1 MIDCGELRLTTSH
14 ETLPLI
20 EETEFL
26 PNPFFGTHAQ
36 QKQTL
41 SRSDPPSCLI
51 RLHLACFEPRHS
63 SVHPPISRT
72 DMSERDGCG
81 DGLSSDGA
89 PDCIPPRAPRGRR
102 SGVILPGQETDSI
115 LLENVKAA
123 PRRSSIIKDPSAQK
137 VGGGRKKTVSFSSM
151 PSEKK
156 VSSAADCLA
165 FMQGGCELK
174 KIRPNSRVYCRFY
187 TLDTDLSCLHWE
199 PSKKDADR
207 ARLDVFSIREVR
219 TGKSTETFL
228 HNGPLSDHLAEEAAF
243 SIIHG
248 DDYQSLD
255 LVALSADV
263 ANIWVTGL
271 RYLLAHPSI
280 IGGAGG
286 GVGGVGG
293 GPGDGGGVTVEGSL
307 GNKMRMEWL
316 AAEFSQVDEDG
327 YGIVSEDVA
336 VTTVCK
342 LCPGIKEAKVRLR
355 FKEIQ
360 SCKEKLTS
368 HVTREEFQEA
378 FCELCTRPDVYF
390 LLVQLS
396 QDRECLDPQDLR
408 LFLET
413 EQGLSLATTEG
424 CWELL
429 KRYEPSAQGRE
440 RGLMGLDGFARYLQS
455 SECQLLDPEH
465 LGVCQDMNLPL
476 SHYYISTSYRSYL
489 LDDQVHGKADLGGL
503 IRALQ
508 TGCRC
513 LELGVTDG
521 PEGEP
526 LLGVDCGS
534 EISHHHHHHHHAPVT
549 IRSALEV
556 VNKYAFLTSQY
567 PLLLYLCQRCSPAQQ
582 RSMAHHLKKVFG
594 SRLYTPDALPV
605 SLGGRATTLPSP
617 EQLKGRVLIVG
628 KKLPPEQEGSD
639 GEVSEEDEEIGGGG
653 PLAGRRMT
661 IPGEEEL
668 GMVLVVPPP
677 SQPRKLQLHK
687 ELSDVVAIARTGSR
701 SFYVQ
706 RGNCKQHQSPPS
718 SPSSPS
724 SPNPPEL
731 PYWTMCSL
739 GEGEAGRLTSESP
752 EDLVMFTKRTL
763 TRVRPSSVRLDSSN
777 PNPQGYW
784 KGGVQLVALNQQTP
798 GAMLDLHR
806 GRFSQ
811 NGGCGY
817 VLRPAVMR
825 NEVSYF
831 SAHTHGCVPGVPP
844 QTLRIK
850 VISAH
855 NLPKPQGSGAKGE
868 VIDPYVVLEL
878 HGVPADCAEQRTR
891 TAAQN
896 QDDPLFDETFEFQ
909 VNMPELALLRFVVL
923 DDDYIGDDF
932 IGQYSVAFECL
943 QPGYRN
949 VPLLGMAGDP
959 LPHTSLFVHV
969 AITNRRGGG
978 KAQRRGLSVR
988 RVGRRGREYVT
999 LRHTGI
1005 KVLDEAF
1012 KQASG
1017 PLKEATDLR
1026 EDAQSST
1033 ASFKD
1038 QCGLPSVAKLKQCIQ
1053 SLATRLQSSDGA
1065 MGATMVLREGYPS
1078 LEPLVS
1084 LSEMTRKLLAAYDSM
1099 IASQKHLIEN
1109 ADGVQERID
1118 QVHREGMDFH
1128 EDLSRLGEKEGLKG
1142 RKLNKAVES
1151 FTWNITV
1158 LKGQSDLLRGA
1169 KMDSLD
1175 ALRQLALACEA
1186 CGLTSSCNSSS
1197 SFSNAEL
1204 HFSTSGRRSS
1214 THNNNGRI

>member
-1 MIDCGELRLTTSH
+1 
-14 ETLPLI
+14 
-20 EETEFL
+20 
-26 PNPFFGTHAQ
+26 
-36 QKQTL
+36 
-41 SRSDPPSCLI
+41 
-51 RLHLACFEPRHS
+51 
-63 SVHPPISRT
+63 
-72 DMSERDGCG
+72 MSERDEFG

-89 PDCIPPRAPRGRR
+89 PDFVAPRAPRGRR
-102 SGVILPGQETDSI
+102 SGVTPPGGGQDADSI
-115 LLENVKAA
+115 LLDSVKAA
-123 PRRSSIIKDPSAQK
+123 PRRSSIIKDPSIQK

-174 KIRPNSRVYCRFY
+174 KVRPNSRVYCRFY
-187 TLDTDLSCLHWE
+187 TLDSDLSCLRWE
-199 PSKKDADR
+199 PSKKEVDR
-207 ARLDVFSIREVR
+207 AKLEVSSIREVR

-228 HNGPLSDHLAEEAAF
+228 HSGPLSEHLAEEAAF
-243 SIIHG
+243 SVIHG
-248 DDYQSLD
+248 DEYQSLD

-280 IGGAGG
+280 IGAAGG
-286 GVGGVGG
+286 GSEGGTLVEGG
-293 GPGDGGGVTVEGSL
+293 LAVEGSL
-307 GNKMRMEWL
+307 GGKMRSEWL
-316 AAEFSQVDEDG
+316 TAEFSQVDEDG

-336 VTTVCK
+336 VATICR
-342 LCPGIKEAKVRLR
+342 LYPGIKEAKVRLR

-360 SCKEKLTS
+360 HSKEKLTS

-378 FCELCTRPDVYF
+378 YCELCTRPDVYF

-396 QDRECLDPQDLR
+396 KDRECLDPQDLR

-413 EQGLSLATTEG
+413 EQGLSLVTTEG
-424 CWELL
+424 CCELL
-429 KRYEPSAQGRE
+429 KRYEPSLQGRE
-440 RGLMGLDGFARYLQS
+440 RGLLGLDGFSRYLQS
-455 SECQLLDPEH
+455 PECQLLDPEH
-465 LGVCQDMNLPL
+465 LGVCQDMNMPL
-476 SHYYISTSYRSYL
+476 CHYYISTSYRSYL
-489 LDDQVHGKADLGGL
+489 QDDQVHGRADLGGL
-503 IRALQ
+503 IKALQ
-508 TGCRC
+508 SGCRC
-513 LELGVTDG
+513 VELGVTDG

-526 LLGVDCGS
+526 LLGVGYEPD
-534 EISHHHHHHHHAPVT
+534 ISRHHHQHHHHHRAPVT

-556 VNKYAFLTSQY
+556 VIKYAFLTSQY
-567 PLLLYLCQRCSPAQQ
+567 PLLVYLCHRCSPVQQ
-582 RSMAHHLKKVFG
+582 RTMAHHLNKVFG
-594 SRLYTPDALPV
+594 PRLYTPDSLLV

-617 EQLKGRVLIVG
+617 EQLRGRILVVG
-628 KKLPPEQEGSD
+628 KKLLPGQEESD
-639 GEVSEEDEEIGGGG
+639 AEVSEEEEEIGGGG

-668 GMVLVVPPP
+668 GVVLVVPPP
-677 SQPRKLQLHK
+677 SQPRKLRLHK
-687 ELSDVVAIARTGSR
+687 ELSDLIAIARTGSR
-701 SFYVQ
+701 CFYAQ
-706 RGNCKQHQSPPS
+706 RTSQKQAQKQSPPS
-718 SPSSPS
+718 SPSCPDTPVPS
-724 SPNPPEL
+724 EL
-731 PYWTMCSL
+731 PYWTLCSL
-739 GEGEAGRLTSESP
+739 GEGEAGRLTTESP
-752 EDLVMFTKRTL
+752 QDLVMFTKRTL
-763 TRVRPSSVRLDSSN
+763 SRVRPSSVRLDSSN

-784 KGGVQLVALNQQTP
+784 KGGLQLVALNQQTP

-817 VLRPAVMR
+817 VLRPTVMR
-825 NEVSYF
+825 DEVSYF
-831 SAHTHGCVPGVPP
+831 SAHTQGCVPGVPP

-855 NLPKPQGSGAKGE
+855 NLPKPLGSGAKGE

-896 QDDPLFDETFEFQ
+896 QDHPLFDETFEFQ

-932 IGQYSVAFECL
+932 IGQYSLAFECL

-949 VPLLGMAGDP
+949 VPLLGMSGDL

-988 RVGRRGREYVT
+988 RVGRRGREYVI

-1005 KVLDEAF
+1005 KVVDETF
-1012 KQASG
+1012 KPAGG

-1026 EDAQSST
+1026 EDAQSTVS
-1033 ASFKD
+1033 SLKE
-1038 QCGLPSVAKLKQCIQ
+1038 QCGLPTVAKLKQCIQ
-1053 SLATRLQSSDGA
+1053 SLATRLQSPEGTV
-1065 MGATMVLREGYPS
+1065 GATMVLKEGYPYLES
-1078 LEPLVS
+1078 LVN
-1084 LSEMTRKLLAAYDSM
+1084 LSEPTRKLLTAYDTLVT
-1099 IASQKHLIEN
+1099 AQKQLIEG
-1109 ADGVQERID
+1109 ADAVQERIA
-1118 QVHREGMDFH
+1118 QVQREGMEFH
-1128 EDLSRLGEKEGLKG
+1128 EDLPRLGEKEGLKG
-1142 RKLNKAVES
+1142 QKLSKAVES

-1169 KMDSLD
+1169 KADSLD

-1186 CGLTSSCNSSS
+1186 CGLISSS
-1197 SFSNAEL
+1197 SSSSSSSS
-1204 HFSTSGRRSS
+1204 HFSTAKLHYSSHPQSGRRSS
-1214 THNNNGRI
+1214 THGNGRI

>member
-1 MIDCGELRLTTSH
+1 
-14 ETLPLI
+14 
-20 EETEFL
+20 
-26 PNPFFGTHAQ
+26 
-36 QKQTL
+36 
-41 SRSDPPSCLI
+41 
-51 RLHLACFEPRHS
+51 
-63 SVHPPISRT
+63 
-72 DMSERDGCG
+72 
-81 DGLSSDGA
+81 
-89 PDCIPPRAPRGRR
+89 
-102 SGVILPGQETDSI
+102 
-115 LLENVKAA
+115 
-123 PRRSSIIKDPSAQK
+123 
-137 VGGGRKKTVSFSSM
+137 M

-187 TLDTDLSCLHWE
+187 TLDSDLSCLRWE
-199 PSKKDADR
+199 PSKKDGDR
-207 ARLDVFSIREVR
+207 ARLDVSSIREVR

-228 HNGPLSDHLAEEAAF
+228 HNGPLSEHLAEEAAF

-248 DDYQSLD
+248 DEYQSLD

-286 GVGGVGG
+286 GLGG
-293 GPGDGGGVTVEGSL
+293 GPGDGGGVSVEGSL
-307 GNKMRMEWL
+307 GSKMRSEWL
-316 AAEFSQVDEDG
+316 AAEFAQVDEDG

-336 VTTVCK
+336 VATICK

-360 SCKEKLTS
+360 RSKEKLTS

-378 FCELCTRPDVYF
+378 YCELCTRPDVYF

-440 RGLMGLDGFARYLQS
+440 RGLLGLDGFARYLQS
-455 SECQLLDPEH
+455 PECQLLDPEH
-465 LGVCQDMNLPL
+465 LGVCQDTNLPL
-476 SHYYISTSYRSYL
+476 CHYYISTSYRSYL
-489 LDDQVHGKADLGGL
+489 LDDQVHGRADLGGL
-503 IRALQ
+503 IKALQ

-513 LELGVTDG
+513 LELGITDG

-526 LLGVDCGS
+526 LLGVDYGPD
-534 EISHHHHHHHHAPVT
+534 ISRHHHHHHHHHHAPVT

-567 PLLLYLCQRCSPAQQ
+567 PLLLYLCHRCSPAQQ
-582 RSMAHHLKKVFG
+582 RTMAHHLKKVFG
-594 SRLYTPDALPV
+594 SRLYTPEALPA
-605 SLGGRATTLPSP
+605 SLGGRGTTLPSP
-617 EQLKGRVLIVG
+617 EQLKGRILIVG
-628 KKLPPEQEGSD
+628 KKLPGEQEGSD

-668 GMVLVVPPP
+668 GVVLVVPPP
-677 SQPRKLQLHK
+677 SQPRKLRIHK
-687 ELSDVVAIARTGSR
+687 ELSDLVAIARTGSR
-701 SFYVQ
+701 SFYAQ
-706 RGNCKQHQSPPS
+706 RATYKQAQQQSPPS
-718 SPSSPS
+718 SPSSPG
-724 SPNPPEL
+724 SPMPPEP

-752 EDLVMFTKRTL
+752 ENLVMFTKRTL

-784 KGGVQLVALNQQTP
+784 KGGIQLVALNQQTP

-825 NEVSYF
+825 DEVSYF

-844 QTLRIK
+844 QTLRVK

-949 VPLLGMAGDP
+949 VPLLGLAGDP

-969 AITNRRGGG
+969 AVTNRRGGG
-978 KAQRRGLSVR
+978 KAYRRGLSVR

-999 LRHTGI
+999 MRHTGI
-1005 KVLDEAF
+1005 KVVDETF

-1017 PLKEATDLR
+1017 PVKEATDLR

-1033 ASFKD
+1033 ASFKE
-1038 QCGLPSVAKLKQCIQ
+1038 QCGLPTVAKLKQCIQ
-1053 SLATRLQSSDGA
+1053 SLATRLQSPEGPI
-1065 MGATMVLREGYPS
+1065 GATMVLRDGYPF

-1084 LSEMTRKLLAAYDSM
+1084 LSETTRKLLTAYDSM
-1099 IASQKHLIEN
+1099 IAAQKQLIEN
-1109 ADGVQERID
+1109 ADGVQERIG

-1128 EDLSRLGEKEGLKG
+1128 EDLSRLGEKDGLKG

-1186 CGLTSSCNSSS
+1186 CGLTSSNSSSS
-1197 SFSNAEL
+1197 SFSTAEL
-1204 HFSTSGRRSS
+1204 HYSSHPSSGRRSS
-1214 THNNNGRI
+1214 THGNGRI

>member
-1 MIDCGELRLTTSH
+1 
-14 ETLPLI
+14 
-20 EETEFL
+20 
-26 PNPFFGTHAQ
+26 
-36 QKQTL
+36 
-41 SRSDPPSCLI
+41 
-51 RLHLACFEPRHS
+51 
-63 SVHPPISRT
+63 
-72 DMSERDGCG
+72 MSERDGFG
-81 DGLSSDGA
+81 DGLCSDGP
-89 PDCIPPRAPRGRR
+89 PDCIPPRVSRGRR
-102 SGVILPGQETDSI
+102 SGVILPGVGQDTDTI
-115 LLENVKAA
+115 LLESVKAA
-123 PRRSSIIKDPSAQK
+123 PRRSSIIKDPSVQK

-187 TLDTDLSCLHWE
+187 TLEPDLTCLRWE
-199 PSKKDADR
+199 PSKKDGER
-207 ARLDVFSIREVR
+207 ARLDVSSIREVR

-228 HNGPLSDHLAEEAAF
+228 HNGPLSDQLAEEAAF

-248 DDYQSLD
+248 DEYQSLD

-271 RYLLAHPSI
+271 RYLLAHPSVV
-280 IGGAGG
+280 GG
-286 GVGGVGG
+286 GVGGVLSE
-293 GPGDGGGVTVEGSL
+293 GGGVSVEGSL
-307 GNKMRMEWL
+307 GSKMRSEWL
-316 AAEFSQVDEDG
+316 AAEFAQVDEDG
-327 YGIVSEDVA
+327 YGIASEDVA
-336 VTTVCK
+336 VATICK

-360 SCKEKLTS
+360 RSKEKLTS

-378 FCELCTRPDVYF
+378 YCELCTRPDVYF

-396 QDRECLDPQDLR
+396 KDRECLDPQDLR

-429 KRYEPSAQGRE
+429 RRYEPSAQGKE

-455 SECQLLDPEH
+455 PECQLLDPEH
-465 LGVCQDMNLPL
+465 QGVCQDMNLPL
-476 SHYYISTSYRSYL
+476 SHYYVSTSYRSYL
-489 LDDQVHGKADLGGL
+489 LDDQVHGRADLGGL

-508 TGCRC
+508 SGCRC

-526 LLGVDCGS
+526 LLG
-534 EISHHHHHHHHAPVT
+534 HHHHHHTPVT

-582 RSMAHHLKKVFG
+582 RTMAQHLKKVFG
-594 SRLYTPDALPV
+594 SRLYTPEALPV

-617 EQLKGRVLIVG
+617 EQLRGRVLLVG
-628 KKLPPEQEGSD
+628 KKLPPEQDGSD

-661 IPGEEEL
+661 IPGEEE
-668 GMVLVVPPP
+668 
-677 SQPRKLQLHK
+677 KLRLHK
-687 ELSDVVAIARTGSR
+687 ELSDLVAIARSGSR
-701 SFYVQ
+701 SFYAQ
-706 RGNCKQHQSPPS
+706 RASYN
-718 SPSSPS
+718 
-724 SPNPPEL
+724 
-731 PYWTMCSL
+731 YWMLCSL

-825 NEVSYF
+825 DEVSYF
-831 SAHTHGCVPGVPP
+831 SAHTQGCVPGVPP

-949 VPLLGMAGDP
+949 VPLLGLAGDP

-969 AITNRRGGG
+969 AVTNRRGGG

-1005 KVLDEAF
+1005 KVVDETF
-1012 KQASG
+1012 KPAAA

-1026 EDAQSST
+1026 EDAQSTT
-1033 ASFKD
+1033 ASFKE
-1038 QCGLPSVAKLKQCIQ
+1038 QCGLPTVAKLKQCIQ
-1053 SLATRLQSSDGA
+1053 SLATRLQSSEGA
-1065 MGATMVLREGYPS
+1065 MGAAMVLKEGYPC
-1078 LEPLVS
+1078 LEPQVN
-1084 LSEMTRKLLAAYDSM
+1084 LSEPTRKLLAAYDTM
-1099 IASQKHLIEN
+1099 IAAQKQLIEN
-1109 ADGVQERID
+1109 ADAVQERIA
-1118 QVHREGMDFH
+1118 QVQREGMDFH
-1128 EDLSRLGEKEGLKG
+1128 EELSRLGEKEGLKG
-1142 RKLNKAVES
+1142 RKQSKAVES

-1186 CGLTSSCNSSS
+1186 CGFTSSS
-1197 SFSNAEL
+1197 SSTDSSSSTFSTAEL
-1204 HFSTSGRRSS
+1204 HYSSHPLSTRRSS
-1214 THNNNGRI
+1214 THGNGRI

>member
-1 MIDCGELRLTTSH
+1 
-14 ETLPLI
+14 
-20 EETEFL
+20 
-26 PNPFFGTHAQ
+26 
-36 QKQTL
+36 
-41 SRSDPPSCLI
+41 
-51 RLHLACFEPRHS
+51 
-63 SVHPPISRT
+63 
-72 DMSERDGCG
+72 MSERDGCG
-81 DGLSSDGA
+81 DGLCGDGA
-89 PDCIPPRAPRGRR
+89 PEFIPPRASRGRR
-102 SGVILPGQETDSI
+102 SGVVPPAGAQDADSV
-115 LLENVKAA
+115 LLESARAA
-123 PRRSSIIKDPSAQK
+123 PRRSSIIKDPSVQK

-174 KIRPNSRVYCRFY
+174 KIRPNSRIYCRFY
-187 TLDTDLSCLHWE
+187 TLDPDLSCLRWE
-199 PSKKDADR
+199 PSKKDGDR
-207 ARLDVFSIREVR
+207 ARLDVSSIREVR

-228 HNGPLSDHLAEEAAF
+228 HNGPLSEHLAEESAF

-248 DDYQSLD
+248 DEYESLD

-286 GVGGVGG
+286 VAGGM
-293 GPGDGGGVTVEGSL
+293 GDGGGVAVEGSL
-307 GNKMRMEWL
+307 GSKMRSEWL
-316 AAEFSQVDEDG
+316 AAEFAQVDEDG
-327 YGIVSEDVA
+327 YGIASEDGAVA
-336 VTTVCK
+336 TICK

-360 SCKEKLTS
+360 RSKEKLTS

-378 FCELCTRPDVYF
+378 YCELCTRPDVYF

-429 KRYEPSAQGRE
+429 RRYEPSAQGRE
-440 RGLMGLDGFARYLQS
+440 RGLMGVDGFARYLES
-455 SECQLLDPEH
+455 PECQLLDPEH

-489 LDDQVHGKADLGGL
+489 LDDQVHGRADLGGL
-503 IRALQ
+503 IKALQ
-508 TGCRC
+508 SGCRC

-521 PEGEP
+521 PDGEP
-526 LLGVDCGS
+526 LLGVDYGP
-534 EISHHHHHHHHAPVT
+534 EISRHHHHHPHHAPVT
-549 IRSALEV
+549 VRSALEV
-556 VNKYAFLTSQY
+556 INKYAFLTSHY
-567 PLLLYLCQRCSPAQQ
+567 PLLVYLCHRCSPDQQ
-582 RSMAHHLKKVFG
+582 CTMAHHLKKVFG
-594 SRLYTPDALPV
+594 PRLYTPELLPI

-617 EQLKGRVLIVG
+617 EQLKRRVLVVG
-628 KKLPPEQEGSD
+628 KKLPPEQEGSEGD
-639 GEVSEEDEEIGGGG
+639 VSEEEEEIGGGG

-668 GMVLVVPPP
+668 GVVLVVPPP
-677 SQPRKLQLHK
+677 SQPRKLHLHK
-687 ELSDVVAIARTGSR
+687 DLSDLIAIARTSSR
-701 SFYVQ
+701 SFYAQ
-706 RGNCKQHQSPPS
+706 RSSYKKAQQQSPPS
-718 SPSSPS
+718 SPSSPT
-724 SPNPPEL
+724 SPMPPEM

-825 NEVSYF
+825 DEVSYF

-844 QTLRIK
+844 QSLRIK

-949 VPLLGMAGDP
+949 VPLLGLAGDP

-988 RVGRRGREYVT
+988 RVGRRGREYVS
-999 LRHTGI
+999 LRHTSI
-1005 KVLDEAF
+1005 KTVDEAF

-1033 ASFKD
+1033 ASFKE
-1038 QCGLPSVAKLKQCIQ
+1038 QCGLPTVAKLKQCIQ
-1053 SLATRLQSSDGA
+1053 SLATRLQSPDGA
-1065 MGATMVLREGYPS
+1065 MGASMVLREGYPC
-1078 LEPLVS
+1078 LETLVS
-1084 LSEMTRKLLAAYDSM
+1084 LSEATRKVLAAYDTM
-1099 IASQKHLIEN
+1099 IAAQKQLIEN

-1142 RKLNKAVES
+1142 RKLNKGVES

-1186 CGLTSSCNSSS
+1186 CGLTSSSNSSS
-1197 SFSNAEL
+1197 SNFSMAEL
-1204 HFSTSGRRSS
+1204 HYSSHPTSGRRSS
-1214 THNNNGRI
+1214 THGNGRI

>member
-1 MIDCGELRLTTSH
+1 
-14 ETLPLI
+14 
-20 EETEFL
+20 
-26 PNPFFGTHAQ
+26 
-36 QKQTL
+36 
-41 SRSDPPSCLI
+41 
-51 RLHLACFEPRHS
+51 
-63 SVHPPISRT
+63 
-72 DMSERDGCG
+72 MSERDGYG
-81 DGLSSDGA
+81 DGLCSDGA
-89 PDCIPPRAPRGRR
+89 QDIIPPRASRGRR
-102 SGVILPGQETDSI
+102 SGVILPGGGQDTDTI
-115 LLENVKAA
+115 LLESVKAA
-123 PRRSSIIKDPSAQK
+123 PRRSSIIKDPSVQK

-156 VSSAADCLA
+156 VSSSADCLA

-174 KIRPNSRVYCRFY
+174 KVRPNSRVYCRFY
-187 TLDTDLSCLHWE
+187 TLDPDLSCLRWE
-199 PSKKDADR
+199 PSKKDGDR
-207 ARLDVFSIREVR
+207 ARLDMGSIREVR

-228 HNGPLSDHLAEEAAF
+228 HNGPLSEHLAEEAAF

-271 RYLLAHPSI
+271 RYLVAHPSI

-286 GVGGVGG
+286 GRGLGEGGSLA
-293 GPGDGGGVTVEGSL
+293 VEGSA
-307 GNKMRMEWL
+307 GSKMRSEWL
-316 AAEFSQVDEDG
+316 AAEFAQVDEDG
-327 YGIVSEDVA
+327 YGIVPEDVA
-336 VTTVCK
+336 VATICK

-360 SCKEKLTS
+360 RSKEKLTS

-378 FCELCTRPDVYF
+378 YCELCTRPDVYF

-396 QDRECLDPQDLR
+396 KDRECLDPQDLR

-424 CWELL
+424 CLELL
-429 KRYEPSAQGRE
+429 RRYEPSAQGRE
-440 RGLMGLDGFARYLQS
+440 RGLLGLDGFALYLQS
-455 SECQLLDPEH
+455 PECQLLDPEQ

-476 SHYYISTSYRSYL
+476 SHYYISASYRSYL
-489 LDDQVHGKADLGGL
+489 LDDQVHGRADLGGL
-503 IRALQ
+503 TKALQ

-526 LLGVDCGS
+526 LLGVDYGPDVPR
-534 EISHHHHHHHHAPVT
+534 HHHHHHHHHNHHHAPVT

-567 PLLLYLCQRCSPAQQ
+567 PLLVYLCQRCSPAQQ
-582 RSMAHHLKKVFG
+582 RILAQHLKKVFG
-594 SRLYTPDALPV
+594 FRLYTPEALPV

-617 EQLKGRVLIVG
+617 EQLKGRILLVG
-628 KKLPPEQEGSD
+628 KKLPLEEDGSE

-661 IPGEEEL
+661 IPGEEERL
-668 GMVLVVPPP
+668 RL
-677 SQPRKLQLHK
+677 RR
-687 ELSDVVAIARTGSR
+687 ELSDLVGIARTGSR
-701 SFYVQ
+701 SFYAQ
-706 RGNCKQHQSPPS
+706 RASQN
-718 SPSSPS
+718 
-724 SPNPPEL
+724 
-731 PYWTMCSL
+731 YWTLCSL
-739 GEGEAGRLTSESP
+739 GEGEAGRVTSESP
-752 EDLVMFTKRTL
+752 EELVMFTKRTL

-817 VLRPAVMR
+817 VIRPAVMR
-825 NEVSYF
+825 EEVSYF
-831 SAHTHGCVPGVPP
+831 SANTQGCVPGVPP
-844 QTLRIK
+844 QTLRVK

-855 NLPKPQGSGAKGE
+855 NLPKPQGAGAKGE

-949 VPLLGMAGDP
+949 VPLLGLAGDP
-959 LPHTSLFVHV
+959 LPHASLFVHV
-969 AITNRRGGG
+969 AVTNRRGGG

-988 RVGRRGREYVT
+988 RVGKRGREYVT

-1005 KVLDEAF
+1005 KVVDEAF
-1012 KQASG
+1012 KPAG
-1017 PLKEATDLR
+1017 APLREATDLR
-1026 EDAQSST
+1026 EDAQSGT
-1033 ASFKD
+1033 VGFKE
-1038 QCGLPSVAKLKQCIQ
+1038 QCGLPPVAKLKQCIQ
-1053 SLATRLQSSDGA
+1053 SLAPRLQSPEGT
-1065 MGATMVLREGYPS
+1065 MGASMVLKEGYPC
-1078 LEPLVS
+1078 LEPLAS
-1084 LSEMTRKLLAAYDSM
+1084 LSEPTRKLLTAYDTM
-1099 IASQKHLIEN
+1099 IAAQKQLIEN
-1109 ADGVQERID
+1109 ADAVQERIA
-1118 QVHREGMDFH
+1118 QVQREGMDFH

-1142 RKLNKAVES
+1142 RKQNKAVES

-1158 LKGQSDLLRGA
+1158 LKGQCDLLRGA

-1186 CGLTSSCNSSS
+1186 CGLTSSSTTSSS
-1197 SFSNAEL
+1197 SSSTAEL
-1204 HFSTSGRRSS
+1204 HYASHPSSGRRGS
-1214 THNNNGRI
+1214 THGNGRI

>member
-1 MIDCGELRLTTSH
+1 MKLREQLASGLTFQLTG
-14 ETLPLI
+14 L
-20 EETEFL
+20 
-26 PNPFFGTHAQ
+26 N
-36 QKQTL
+36 K
-41 SRSDPPSCLI
+41 DVKI
-51 RLHLACFEPRHS
+51 RK
-63 SVHPPISRT
+63 T
-72 DMSERDGCG
+72 
-81 DGLSSDGA
+81 
-89 PDCIPPRAPRGRR
+89 
-102 SGVILPGQETDSI
+102 
-115 LLENVKAA
+115 
-123 PRRSSIIKDPSAQK
+123 DPSVQK
-137 VGGGRKKTVSFSSM
+137 MGGGRKKTVSFSSI

-174 KIRPNSRVYCRFY
+174 KIRPNSRVYCRFF
-187 TLDTDLSCLHWE
+187 TLDTDLSCLRWE
-199 PSKKDADR
+199 PSKKDSDR
-207 ARLDVFSIREVR
+207 ARLDVSGIREVR

-228 HNGPLSDHLAEEAAF
+228 HNGPITEQLAEEAAF

-271 RYLLAHPSI
+271 RYLLAHPSV
-280 IGGAGG
+280 IGGARGEG
-286 GVGGVGG
+286 GVGGLGEGGCVDGSVGG
-293 GPGDGGGVTVEGSL
+293 R
-307 GNKMRMEWL
+307 MRSEWL

-336 VTTVCK
+336 VATICK
-342 LCPGIKEAKVRLR
+342 LCPGIREAKVRQR

-360 SCKEKLTS
+360 RTKEKLTS
-368 HVTREEFQEA
+368 HVTLEEFHEA
-378 FCELCTRPDVYF
+378 FGELCTRPDVYF

-396 QDRECLDPQDLR
+396 KDRECLDPQDLR

-429 KRYEPSAQGRE
+429 RRCEPSAQGRE
-440 RGLMGLDGFARYLQS
+440 RGLLGLDGFARYLQS
-455 SECQLLDPEH
+455 AECQLLDPEH
-465 LGVCQDMNLPL
+465 LGVCQDMNMPL

-489 LDDQVHGKADLGGL
+489 LDDQVHGRADLGGL
-503 IRALQ
+503 IKALQ

-513 LELGVTDG
+513 IELGVTDG

-526 LLGVDCGS
+526 LLGVDYGPD
-534 EISHHHHHHHHAPVT
+534 ISRHHHHHHHHHQHHHQHTPVT
-549 IRSALEV
+549 VRSALEV
-556 VNKYAFLTSQY
+556 VNKYAFLSSQF
-567 PLLLYLCQRCSPAQQ
+567 PLLLYLCQRCSPGQQ
-582 RSMAHHLKKVFG
+582 RTLAQHLKKVFS
-594 SRLYTPDALPV
+594 SRLYIPESFPA

-617 EQLKGRVLIVG
+617 EQLKGRILIVG
-628 KKLPPEQEGSD
+628 KKLPQEQDASEG
-639 GEVSEEDEEIGGGG
+639 EISEEDEEIGGGG

-668 GMVLVVPPP
+668 GVVLVVPPP
-677 SQPRKLQLHK
+677 SQPRKLRLHK
-687 ELSDVVAIARTGSR
+687 DLSDLVAIARTGSR
-701 SFYVQ
+701 SFYAQ
-706 RGNCKQHQSPPS
+706 RATYKPQQSPPS
-718 SPSSPS
+718 SPSSPGTPS
-724 SPNPPEL
+724 APEPPC
-731 PYWTMCSL
+731 WTLCSL
-739 GEGEAGRLTSESP
+739 GEGEGGRLTTESP

-825 NEVSYF
+825 DEVSYF
-831 SAHTHGCVPGVPP
+831 SAHTQGCVPGVPA

-896 QDDPLFDETFEFQ
+896 QDDPLFDETFEFH

-949 VPLLGMAGDP
+949 VPLLGLAGEP

-969 AITNRRGGG
+969 AVTNRRGGG

-1005 KVLDEAF
+1005 KTVDETF
-1012 KQASG
+1012 KPAAA

-1026 EDAQSST
+1026 EEAQSTT
-1033 ASFKD
+1033 ASFKE
-1038 QCGLPSVAKLKQCIQ
+1038 QCGLPAVAKLKQCIQ
-1053 SLATRLQSSDGA
+1053 SLAPRLQGPEGSAGA
-1065 MGATMVLREGYPS
+1065 SMVLREGYPS
-1078 LEPLVS
+1078 LEPQGN
-1084 LSEMTRKLLAAYDSM
+1084 LSEPLRKLLTAYDTM
-1099 IASQKHLIEN
+1099 IAAQKQLIEN
-1109 ADGVQERID
+1109 ADSVQERIA
-1118 QVHREGMDFH
+1118 QVQREGMDFH

-1142 RKLNKAVES
+1142 RKLSKAVES

-1186 CGLTSSCNSSS
+1186 CGLTSSSSSLSSS
-1197 SFSNAEL
+1197 STFSTAEL
-1204 HFSTSGRRSS
+1204 HYSCHPPSGRRSS
-1214 THNNNGRI
+1214 THGNGRI

>member
-1 MIDCGELRLTTSH
+1 M
-14 ETLPLI
+14 
-20 EETEFL
+20 
-26 PNPFFGTHAQ
+26 
-36 QKQTL
+36 
-41 SRSDPPSCLI
+41 
-51 RLHLACFEPRHS
+51 
-63 SVHPPISRT
+63 
-72 DMSERDGCG
+72 
-81 DGLSSDGA
+81 
-89 PDCIPPRAPRGRR
+89 
-102 SGVILPGQETDSI
+102 ILPGGGGQDSDTI
-115 LLENVKAA
+115 LLESVKAA
-123 PRRSSIIKDPSAQK
+123 PRRSSIIKDPSVQK

-187 TLDTDLSCLHWE
+187 TLEPDLTCLRWE
-199 PSKKDADR
+199 PSKKDGER
-207 ARLDVFSIREVR
+207 ARLDVSSIREVR

-228 HNGPLSDHLAEEAAF
+228 HNGPLSEHLAEEAAF

-271 RYLLAHPSI
+271 RYLLAHPSV
-280 IGGAGG
+280 IGASGG
-286 GVGGVGG
+286 GR
-293 GPGDGGGVTVEGSL
+293 DGCLSEGSVSVEGSL
-307 GNKMRMEWL
+307 GSKMRSEWL
-316 AAEFSQVDEDG
+316 TAEFAQVDEDG

-336 VTTVCK
+336 VATICK

-360 SCKEKLTS
+360 RSKEKLTS

-396 QDRECLDPQDLR
+396 KDRECLDPQDLR

-429 KRYEPSAQGRE
+429 RRYELSAQGKE
-440 RGLMGLDGFARYLQS
+440 RGLLGIDGFARYLQS
-455 SECQLLDPEH
+455 PECQLLDPEH
-465 LGVCQDMNLPL
+465 LRVCQDMSLPL
-476 SHYYISTSYRSYL
+476 SHYYVSTSYRSYL
-489 LDDQVHGKADLGGL
+489 LDDQVHGRADLGGL
-503 IRALQ
+503 IKALQ
-508 TGCRC
+508 AGCRC

-526 LLGVDCGS
+526 LLGVDCGPD
-534 EISHHHHHHHHAPVT
+534 IPRHHHHHHHHHHAPVT

-567 PLLLYLCQRCSPAQQ
+567 PLLIYLCHRCSPAQQ
-582 RSMAHHLKKVFG
+582 RVMAQHLKKVFG
-594 SRLYTPDALPV
+594 TRLYTPEALPV

-617 EQLKGRVLIVG
+617 EQLKGRIILVG
-628 KKLPPEQEGSD
+628 KKLPSELEESD

-668 GMVLVVPPP
+668 GVVLVVPPP
-677 SQPRKLQLHK
+677 SQPRKLRLHK
-687 ELSDVVAIARTGSR
+687 ELSDLVSIVRTGSR
-701 SFYVQ
+701 NFYAQ
-706 RGNCKQHQSPPS
+706 RATFKLAQQQSPPS
-718 SPSSPS
+718 SPCSPGT
-724 SPNPPEL
+724 PLPPEP
-731 PYWTMCSL
+731 PYWTLCSL
-739 GEGEAGRLTSESP
+739 GEGEAGRLSSETP

-806 GRFSQ
+806 GRFLQ

-817 VLRPAVMR
+817 VLRPAVMTD
-825 NEVSYF
+825 EVSYF
-831 SAHTHGCVPGVPP
+831 SAHTQGCVPGVPP

-932 IGQYSVAFECL
+932 IGQYTVAFECL

-949 VPLLGMAGDP
+949 VPLLGLAGEP

-969 AITNRRGGG
+969 AVTNRRGGG

-1005 KVLDEAF
+1005 KVVDEAF
-1012 KQASG
+1012 KPAGSL
-1017 PLKEATDLR
+1017 LKEAADLR
-1026 EDAQSST
+1026 EEAQCTT
-1033 ASFKD
+1033 ASFKE

-1053 SLATRLQSSDGA
+1053 SLATRLQGSEGT
-1065 MGATMVLREGYPS
+1065 MGACMVLKEGYPC
-1078 LEPLVS
+1078 LEPQVNLA
-1084 LSEMTRKLLAAYDSM
+1084 EPTRKLLTAYDTM
-1099 IASQKHLIEN
+1099 IANQKQLIEG
-1109 ADGVQERID
+1109 ADSLQDRIAQVQK
-1118 QVHREGMDFH
+1118 EGMDFH

-1158 LKGQSDLLRGA
+1158 LKGQCDLLRGA

-1186 CGLTSSCNSSS
+1186 CGLTSSSTSPNSSTS
-1197 SFSNAEL
+1197 AFSAAEL
-1204 HFSTSGRRSS
+1204 HYSSHPVSGRRSS
-1214 THNNNGRI
+1214 TYGNGRI

>member
-1 MIDCGELRLTTSH
+1 MLLPKTTK
-14 ETLPLI
+14 TA
-20 EETEFL
+20 FL
-26 PNPFFGTHAQ
+26 Q
-36 QKQTL
+36 
-41 SRSDPPSCLI
+41 RSYNFNC
-51 RLHLACFEPRHS
+51 
-63 SVHPPISRT
+63 
-72 DMSERDGCG
+72 
-81 DGLSSDGA
+81 
-89 PDCIPPRAPRGRR
+89 
-102 SGVILPGQETDSI
+102 
-115 LLENVKAA
+115 
-123 PRRSSIIKDPSAQK
+123 
-137 VGGGRKKTVSFSSM
+137 RKKTVSFSSM

-187 TLDTDLSCLHWE
+187 TLELDLSCLRWE
-199 PSKKDADR
+199 PSKKDGDR
-207 ARLDVFSIREVR
+207 ARLDVSSIREVR
-219 TGKSTETFL
+219 TGKSTETFI
-228 HNGPLSDHLAEEAAF
+228 HNGPLSEHLAEEAAF

-271 RYLLAHPSI
+271 RYLL
-280 IGGAGG
+280 GG
-286 GVGGVGG
+286 
-293 GPGDGGGVTVEGSL
+293 
-307 GNKMRMEWL
+307 KMRSEWL
-316 AAEFSQVDEDG
+316 AAEIAQVDEDG

-336 VTTVCK
+336 VATICK

-360 SCKEKLTS
+360 RSKEKLTS

-378 FCELCTRPDVYF
+378 YCELCTRPDVYF

-396 QDRECLDPQDLR
+396 KDRECLDPQDLR

-413 EQGLSLATTEG
+413 EQGLSLVTTEG

-429 KRYEPSAQGRE
+429 RRCEPSAQGRE
-440 RGLMGLDGFARYLQS
+440 RGLLGLDGFARYLQS
-455 SECQLLDPEH
+455 PECQLLDPEH
-465 LGVCQDMNLPL
+465 LGVCQDMNMPL

-489 LDDQVHGKADLGGL
+489 LDDQVHGRADLGGL
-503 IRALQ
+503 IKALQ
-508 TGCRC
+508 SGCRC

-526 LLGVDCGS
+526 LLG
-534 EISHHHHHHHHAPVT
+534 
-549 IRSALEV
+549 V

-582 RSMAHHLKKVFG
+582 RTMAQHLKKVFG
-594 SRLYTPDALPV
+594 SRLYTPEALPV

-617 EQLKGRVLIVG
+617 EQLKGRILIVG

-639 GEVSEEDEEIGGGG
+639 GEISEEDEEIGGGG
-653 PLAGRRMT
+653 PL
-661 IPGEEEL
+661 EEL
-668 GMVLVVPPP
+668 GVVLVVPPP
-677 SQPRKLQLHK
+677 SQPRNHKLSQ
-687 ELSDVVAIARTGSR
+687 
-701 SFYVQ
+701 Q
-706 RGNCKQHQSPPS
+706 QSPPS
-718 SPSSPS
+718 SPSSPR
-724 SPNPPEL
+724 
-731 PYWTMCSL
+731 
-739 GEGEAGRLTSESP
+739 EAGRLTTESP

-825 NEVSYF
+825 DEVSYF
-831 SAHTHGCVPGVPP
+831 SAHTQGCMPGVPP

-855 NLPKPQGSGAKGE
+855 NLPKPLGSGAKGE

-949 VPLLGMAGDP
+949 VPLLGLAGDP

-969 AITNRRGGG
+969 AVTNRRGGG

-1005 KVLDEAF
+1005 KVVDETF
-1012 KQASG
+1012 KPASA
-1017 PLKEATDLR
+1017 PLKEAADLR
-1026 EDAQSST
+1026 EDAQSTT
-1033 ASFKD
+1033 ASFKE
-1038 QCGLPSVAKLKQCIQ
+1038 QCGLPMVAKLKQCIQ
-1053 SLATRLQSSDGA
+1053 SLATRLQSPEGT
-1065 MGATMVLREGYPS
+1065 MGAAMVLKEGYPC
-1078 LEPLVS
+1078 LEPLVN
-1084 LSEMTRKLLAAYDSM
+1084 LSEPTRKLLTAYDTM
-1099 IASQKHLIEN
+1099 IAAQKQLIEN
-1109 ADGVQERID
+1109 ADTVQERIA
-1118 QVHREGMDFH
+1118 QVQREGMDFH

-1142 RKLNKAVES
+1142 RKLSKAVES

-1158 LKGQSDLLRGA
+1158 LKVLGS
-1169 KMDSLD
+1169 KY
-1175 ALRQLALACEA
+1175 
-1186 CGLTSSCNSSS
+1186 
-1197 SFSNAEL
+1197 
-1204 HFSTSGRRSS
+1204 ST
-1214 THNNNGRI
+1214 

>member
-1 MIDCGELRLTTSH
+1 
-14 ETLPLI
+14 
-20 EETEFL
+20 
-26 PNPFFGTHAQ
+26 
-36 QKQTL
+36 
-41 SRSDPPSCLI
+41 
-51 RLHLACFEPRHS
+51 
-63 SVHPPISRT
+63 
-72 DMSERDGCG
+72 MSERDGNG
-81 DGLSSDGA
+81 DGLSGDGA
-89 PDCIPPRAPRGRR
+89 PDFIPPRVSRGQR
-102 SGVILPGQETDSI
+102 SGVILPGGGQDTDAV
-115 LLENVKAA
+115 LLDSVKAA
-123 PRRSSIIKDPSAQK
+123 PRRSSIIKDPFMQK

-151 PSEKK
+151 ASEKK

-174 KIRPNSRVYCRFY
+174 KIRPNSRVYCRFF
-187 TLDTDLSCLHWE
+187 TLDGDLSCLRWE
-199 PSKKDADR
+199 PSKKDVER
-207 ARLDVFSIREVR
+207 ARLDVSSIREVR
-219 TGKSTETFL
+219 TGKSTETFR
-228 HNGPLSDHLAEEAAF
+228 HNGPLAEHLAEEAAF
-243 SIIHG
+243 SVIHG

-271 RYLLAHPSI
+271 RYLLAHPSV

-286 GVGGVGG
+286 GVGGLGEGG
-293 GPGDGGGVTVEGSL
+293 GLAGDGSPGGR
-307 GNKMRMEWL
+307 MRSEWL
-316 AAEFSQVDEDG
+316 AAEFAQVDEDG
-327 YGIVSEDVA
+327 YGIVKEDVA
-336 VTTVCK
+336 VATICK

-360 SCKEKLTS
+360 RSKEKLTS
-368 HVTREEFQEA
+368 HVTREEFHEA

-396 QDRECLDPQDLR
+396 KDRECLDPQDLR

-413 EQGLSLATTEG
+413 EQGLSLVTTES

-429 KRYEPSAQGRE
+429 RRWEPSAQGKE
-440 RGLMGLDGFARYLQS
+440 RGLLGLDGFARYLQS
-455 SECQLLDPEH
+455 PECQLLDPEH
-465 LGVCQDMNLPL
+465 LGVCQDMNMPL
-476 SHYYISTSYRSYL
+476 AHYYISTSYRSYL
-489 LDDQVHGKADLGGL
+489 LDDQLHGRADLGGL
-503 IRALQ
+503 IKALQ
-508 TGCRC
+508 FGCRC
-513 LELGVTDG
+513 MELGVTDG

-526 LLGVDCGS
+526 LLGVDYGPDNARHNH
-534 EISHHHHHHHHAPVT
+534 HHHHHHHHAPIT
-549 IRSALEV
+549 LRSALEV
-556 VNKYAFLTSQY
+556 VNEYAFLTSPY
-567 PLLLYLCQRCSPAQQ
+567 PLLVYLCQRCSPGQQ
-582 RSMAHHLKKVFG
+582 RTMAQHLKKVFG
-594 SRLYTPDALPV
+594 SRLYTPEAVPV
-605 SLGGRATTLPSP
+605 GLGGRATALPSP
-617 EQLKGRVLIVG
+617 EQLKGRILIVG
-628 KKLPPEQEGSD
+628 KKLPPEQDGSD

-668 GMVLVVPPP
+668 GVVLVVPPP
-677 SQPRKLQLHK
+677 SQPRKLRLHK
-687 ELSDVVAIARTGSR
+687 ELSDLVAIARTGSR
-701 SFYVQ
+701 SFYAQ
-706 RGNCKQHQSPPS
+706 RAGHRQSQPS
-718 SPSSPS
+718 SPSSPCTPPPS
-724 SPNPPEL
+724 ESPH
-731 PYWTMCSL
+731 WTLCSL
-739 GEGEAGRLTSESP
+739 GEGEGGRLTAESP

-825 NEVSYF
+825 DEVSYF
-831 SAHTHGCVPGVPP
+831 SAHTQGRVPGVPA

-896 QDDPLFDETFEFQ
+896 QDDPLFDETFEFR

-932 IGQYSVAFECL
+932 IGQHSVAFECL

-969 AITNRRGGG
+969 AITNRPGGG
-978 KAQRRGLSVR
+978 KSQRRGLSVR
-988 RVGRRGREYVT
+988 RGGRRGREYVT

-1005 KVLDEAF
+1005 KVLDETF
-1012 KQASG
+1012 KPAG
-1017 PLKEATDLR
+1017 APLKEATDLR
-1026 EDAQSST
+1026 EEAQSAT
-1033 ASFKD
+1033 AGFKE
-1038 QCGLPSVAKLKQCIQ
+1038 QCGLPAVAKLKQCIQ
-1053 SLATRLQSSDGA
+1053 SLTTRLQSPEGP
-1065 MGATMVLREGYPS
+1065 MGAAMVLKEGYPC
-1078 LEPLVS
+1078 LEPLVN
-1084 LSEMTRKLLAAYDSM
+1084 LAEPTRKLLAAYDTM
-1099 IASQKHLIEN
+1099 IAAQKQLIEKSD
-1109 ADGVQERID
+1109 AVQERID
-1118 QVHREGMDFH
+1118 QVQREGMDFH
-1128 EDLSRLGEKEGLKG
+1128 EELARLGEREGLKG
-1142 RKLNKAVES
+1142 RKQSKAVES

-1186 CGLTSSCNSSS
+1186 CGLTSSSSS
-1197 SFSNAEL
+1197 SSSSSTFSTAEL
-1204 HFSTSGRRSS
+1204 QSS
-1214 THNNNGRI
+1214 THSLSRRRASTHGNGRI

>member
-1 MIDCGELRLTTSH
+1 
-14 ETLPLI
+14 
-20 EETEFL
+20 
-26 PNPFFGTHAQ
+26 
-36 QKQTL
+36 
-41 SRSDPPSCLI
+41 
-51 RLHLACFEPRHS
+51 S
-63 SVHPPISRT
+63 SYYNF
-72 DMSERDGCG
+72 RD
-81 DGLSSDGA
+81 
-89 PDCIPPRAPRGRR
+89 
-102 SGVILPGQETDSI
+102 
-115 LLENVKAA
+115 
-123 PRRSSIIKDPSAQK
+123 

-187 TLDTDLSCLHWE
+187 TLDPDLSCLRWE
-199 PSKKDADR
+199 PSKKDGDR
-207 ARLDVFSIREVR
+207 ARLDVSSIREVR

-228 HNGPLSDHLAEEAAF
+228 HNGPLSEHLAEEAAF

-271 RYLLAHPSI
+271 RYLL
-280 IGGAGG
+280 G
-286 GVGGVGG
+286 
-293 GPGDGGGVTVEGSL
+293 TL
-307 GNKMRMEWL
+307 GCKMRSEWL
-316 AAEFSQVDEDG
+316 AAEFAQVDEDG

-336 VTTVCK
+336 VATICK
-342 LCPGIKEAKVRLR
+342 LYPGIKEAKVRLR
-355 FKEIQ
+355 FKEMQ
-360 SCKEKLTS
+360 RSKEKLTS

-378 FCELCTRPDVYF
+378 YCELCTRPDVYF

-396 QDRECLDPQDLR
+396 KERECLDPQDLR

-429 KRYEPSAQGRE
+429 RRYEPSAQGRE
-440 RGLMGLDGFARYLQS
+440 RGLLGLDGFARYLQS
-455 SECQLLDPEH
+455 PECQLLDPEH
-465 LGVCQDMNLPL
+465 LGVCQDMNMPLP
-476 SHYYISTSYRSYL
+476 HYYISTSYRSYL
-489 LDDQVHGKADLGGL
+489 LDDQVHGRADLGGL
-503 IRALQ
+503 IKALQ
-508 TGCRC
+508 SGCRC

-526 LLGVDCGS
+526 LLGV
-534 EISHHHHHHHHAPVT
+534 
-549 IRSALEV
+549 

-567 PLLLYLCQRCSPAQQ
+567 PLLVYLCHRCSPAHQ
-582 RSMAHHLKKVFG
+582 RTMAQHLKNVFG
-594 SRLYTPDALPV
+594 SRLYTPESLPV

-617 EQLKGRVLIVG
+617 EQLKGRILIVG
-628 KKLPPEQEGSD
+628 KKLPPEHEGSD
-639 GEVSEEDEEIGGGG
+639 GEISEEDEEIGGGG
-653 PLAGRRMT
+653 PL
-661 IPGEEEL
+661 EEL
-668 GMVLVVPPP
+668 GVVLVVPPP
-677 SQPRKLQLHK
+677 SQPRRLRLHK
-687 ELSDVVAIARTGSR
+687 ELSDLVAI
-701 SFYVQ
+701 
-706 RGNCKQHQSPPS
+706 
-718 SPSSPS
+718 
-724 SPNPPEL
+724 
-731 PYWTMCSL
+731 
-739 GEGEAGRLTSESP
+739 GEAGRLTSESP

-817 VLRPAVMR
+817 VLRPAVMTD
-825 NEVSYF
+825 EVSYF
-831 SAHTHGCVPGVPP
+831 SAHTQGCVPGVPP

-949 VPLLGMAGDP
+949 VPLLGLAGDP

-969 AITNRRGGG
+969 AVTNRRGGG

-1005 KVLDEAF
+1005 KVVDETF
-1012 KQASG
+1012 KPASA

-1026 EDAQSST
+1026 EDAQV
-1033 ASFKD
+1033 ASFKE
-1038 QCGLPSVAKLKQCIQ
+1038 QCGLPTVAKLKQCIE
-1053 SLATRLQSSDGA
+1053 SLATRLQSPESTL
-1065 MGATMVLREGYPS
+1065 GATMVLKEGYPC
-1078 LEPLVS
+1078 LEPLVN
-1084 LSEMTRKLLAAYDSM
+1084 LSEPTRKLLTAYNTM
-1099 IASQKHLIEN
+1099 IAAQKQLIEN
-1109 ADGVQERID
+1109 ADAIQERIN
-1118 QVHREGMDFH
+1118 QVQREGMDFH
-1128 EDLSRLGEKEGLKG
+1128 EELSRLGEKEGLKG
-1142 RKLNKAVES
+1142 RKLSKAVES

-1158 LKGQSDLLRGA
+1158 LKLRWIPW
-1169 KMDSLD
+1169 
-1175 ALRQLALACEA
+1175 
-1186 CGLTSSCNSSS
+1186 TP
-1197 SFSNAEL
+1197 
-1204 HFSTSGRRSS
+1204 
-1214 THNNNGRI
+1214 

>member
-1 MIDCGELRLTTSH
+1 M
-14 ETLPLI
+14 
-20 EETEFL
+20 
-26 PNPFFGTHAQ
+26 
-36 QKQTL
+36 
-41 SRSDPPSCLI
+41 
-51 RLHLACFEPRHS
+51 
-63 SVHPPISRT
+63 
-72 DMSERDGCG
+72 
-81 DGLSSDGA
+81 
-89 PDCIPPRAPRGRR
+89 
-102 SGVILPGQETDSI
+102 
-115 LLENVKAA
+115 
-123 PRRSSIIKDPSAQK
+123 
-137 VGGGRKKTVSFSSM
+137 GGGRKKTVSFSSI

-174 KIRPNSRVYCRFY
+174 KIRPNSRVYCRFF
-187 TLDTDLSCLHWE
+187 TLDSDLSCLRWE
-199 PSKKDADR
+199 PSKKDLDR
-207 ARLDVFSIREVR
+207 ARLDVSGIREVR

-228 HNGPLSDHLAEEAAF
+228 HNGPITEQLAEEAAF

-271 RYLLAHPSI
+271 RYLLAHPSV

-286 GVGGVGG
+286 GGGVGVLGEG
-293 GPGDGGGVTVEGSL
+293 GCVDGSL
-307 GNKMRMEWL
+307 GGRMRSEWL
-316 AAEFSQVDEDG
+316 AAEFAQVDEDG

-336 VTTVCK
+336 VATICK
-342 LCPGIKEAKVRLR
+342 LCPGIREAKVRLR

-360 SCKEKLTS
+360 RSKEKLTS
-368 HVTREEFQEA
+368 HVTREEFHEA

-396 QDRECLDPQDLR
+396 KDRECLDPQDLR

-429 KRYEPSAQGRE
+429 RRCEPSAQGRE
-440 RGLMGLDGFARYLQS
+440 RGLLGLDGFARYLQS
-455 SECQLLDPEH
+455 PECQLLDPEH
-465 LGVCQDMNLPL
+465 LGVCQDMNMPL

-489 LDDQVHGKADLGGL
+489 LDDQVHGRADLGGL
-503 IRALQ
+503 IKALQ
-508 TGCRC
+508 AGCRC
-513 LELGVTDG
+513 IELGVTDG

-526 LLGVDCGS
+526 LLGVDYGPD
-534 EISHHHHHHHHAPVT
+534 ISRHHHHHHHHHQHHQHTPVT
-549 IRSALEV
+549 VRSALEV
-556 VNKYAFLTSQY
+556 VNKYAFLSSQF
-567 PLLLYLCQRCSPAQQ
+567 PLLLYLCQRCSPGQQ
-582 RSMAHHLKKVFG
+582 RTLAQHLKKVFS
-594 SRLYTPDALPV
+594 SRLYTPESSPA
-605 SLGGRATTLPSP
+605 SLGGRANTLPSP
-617 EQLKGRVLIVG
+617 EQLKGRILIVG
-628 KKLPPEQEGSD
+628 KKLPQEQDGSD
-639 GEVSEEDEEIGGGG
+639 GEISEEDEEIGGGG

-668 GMVLVVPPP
+668 GVVLVVPPP
-677 SQPRKLQLHK
+677 SQPRKLRLHK
-687 ELSDVVAIARTGSR
+687 NLSDLVAITRTGSR
-701 SFYVQ
+701 SFYAQ
-706 RGNCKQHQSPPS
+706 RASHKLQQSPPS
-718 SPSSPS
+718 SPSSPGTPS
-724 SPNPPEL
+724 APDAPC
-731 PYWTMCSL
+731 WTLCSL
-739 GEGEAGRLTSESP
+739 GEGEGGRLTTESP

-825 NEVSYF
+825 DEVSYF
-831 SAHTHGCVPGVPP
+831 SAHTQGCVPGVPA

-896 QDDPLFDETFEFQ
+896 QDDPLFDETFEFH

-949 VPLLGMAGDP
+949 VPLLGLAGDP

-969 AITNRRGGG
+969 AVTNRRGGG

-1005 KVLDEAF
+1005 KAVDETF
-1012 KQASG
+1012 KPAAA

-1026 EDAQSST
+1026 EEAQSTT
-1033 ASFKD
+1033 AGLKE
-1038 QCGLPSVAKLKQCIQ
+1038 QCGLPTVAKLKQCIQ
-1053 SLATRLQSSDGA
+1053 SLAPRLQGPEGS
-1065 MGATMVLREGYPS
+1065 MGASMVLKDGYPS
-1078 LEPLVS
+1078 LEPQVN
-1084 LSEMTRKLLAAYDSM
+1084 LSEPLRKLLTSYDTM
-1099 IASQKHLIEN
+1099 IAAQKQLIEN
-1109 ADGVQERID
+1109 ADSVQERIA
-1118 QVHREGMDFH
+1118 QVQREGMDFH

-1142 RKLNKAVES
+1142 RKLSKAVES

-1186 CGLTSSCNSSS
+1186 CGLTSSSSSANSSS
-1197 SFSNAEL
+1197 STFSTAEL
-1204 HFSTSGRRSS
+1204 HYSSHPQSGRRSS
-1214 THNNNGRI
+1214 THGNGRI

>member
-1 MIDCGELRLTTSH
+1 
-14 ETLPLI
+14 
-20 EETEFL
+20 
-26 PNPFFGTHAQ
+26 
-36 QKQTL
+36 
-41 SRSDPPSCLI
+41 
-51 RLHLACFEPRHS
+51 
-63 SVHPPISRT
+63 
-72 DMSERDGCG
+72 MSERD
-81 DGLSSDGA
+81 SDGA
-89 PDCIPPRAPRGRR
+89 PDFMPARVSRGRR
-102 SGVILPGQETDSI
+102 SGVILPGGGGQDQETI
-115 LLENVKAA
+115 LLESVKAA
-123 PRRSSIIKDPSAQK
+123 PRRSSIIKDPSVQK
-137 VGGGRKKTVSFSSM
+137 VGGSRKKTVSFSSM

-174 KIRPNSRVYCRFY
+174 KVRPNSRVYCRFY
-187 TLDTDLSCLHWE
+187 TLEADLSCLRWE
-199 PSKKDADR
+199 PSKKDSEK
-207 ARLDVFSIREVR
+207 ARLDIGSIREVR

-228 HNGPLSDHLAEEAAF
+228 HNGPLSEHLAEEAAF

-248 DDYQSLD
+248 EVYQSLD

-271 RYLLAHPSI
+271 RYLLAHPSV
-280 IGGAGG
+280 IGGAAGSLGEGG
-286 GVGGVGG
+286 
-293 GPGDGGGVTVEGSL
+293 TMEGSL
-307 GNKMRMEWL
+307 GSKLRSEWL
-316 AAEFSQVDEDG
+316 AAEFAQVDEDG

-336 VTTVCK
+336 VATICK

-360 SCKEKLTS
+360 RSKEKLTS
-368 HVTREEFQEA
+368 HVTHEEFQEA
-378 FCELCTRPDVYF
+378 YCELCTRPDVYF
-390 LLVQLS
+390 LMVQLS
-396 QDRECLDPQDLR
+396 KDREYLDPQDLR

-424 CWELL
+424 CLELL
-429 KRYEPSAQGRE
+429 RRYEPSDQAKE
-440 RGLMGLDGFARYLQS
+440 RGFLGLDGFARYLQS
-455 SECQLLDPEH
+455 HECQLLDPEH
-465 LGVCQDMNLPL
+465 EGVCQDMNMPL

-489 LDDQVHGKADLGGL
+489 LDDQVHGRADLGGL
-503 IRALQ
+503 IKALQ
-508 TGCRC
+508 SGCRC

-526 LLGVDCGS
+526 LLGVDYGPD
-534 EISHHHHHHHHAPVT
+534 ISCHHHHHHQQHHHHVPVT

-567 PLLLYLCQRCSPAQQ
+567 PLLVYLCQRCTPGQQ
-582 RSMAHHLKKVFG
+582 RTMAQHMKKVLG
-594 SRLYTPDALPV
+594 SRLYTPESLPV

-617 EQLKGRVLIVG
+617 EQLKGRILIVG
-628 KKLPPEQEGSD
+628 KKLPPEHEGSD
-639 GEVSEEDEEIGGGG
+639 GEVSEEEEEVGGGG

-661 IPGEEEL
+661 IPGEEDL
-668 GMVLVVPPP
+668 GVVLVVPPP
-677 SQPRKLQLHK
+677 SQPRKLRLHK
-687 ELSDVVAIARTGSR
+687 DLSDLVAIARTGSR
-701 SFYVQ
+701 HFYAQ
-706 RGNCKQHQSPPS
+706 RAAHKQRSPPG

-724 SPNPPEL
+724 TPSAAEN
-731 PYWTMCSL
+731 PYWTLCSL
-739 GEGEAGRLTSESP
+739 GEGEGGRLTTESP

-798 GAMLDLHR
+798 GAMLDLHK

-825 NEVSYF
+825 DEVSYF
-831 SAHTHGCVPGVPP
+831 SAHTQGCVPGVPP
-844 QTLRIK
+844 QTLRVK

-891 TAAQN
+891 TALQN
-896 QDDPLFDETFEFQ
+896 QDDPLFDETFEFE

-932 IGQYSVAFECL
+932 IGQYTVAFECL
-943 QPGYRN
+943 QSGYRN
-949 VPLLGMAGDP
+949 VPLLGLMGEP
-959 LPHTSLFVHV
+959 LAHASLFVHV
-969 AITNRRGGG
+969 AVTNRRGGG
-978 KAQRRGLSVR
+978 KAHRRGLSVR

-1005 KVLDEAF
+1005 KMVDEAF
-1012 KQASG
+1012 KLASV
-1017 PLKEATDLR
+1017 PLKEVMDLR
-1026 EDAQSST
+1026 EEAQGT
-1033 ASFKD
+1033 IATFKE
-1038 QCGLPSVAKLKQCIQ
+1038 QCGLPTVAKLKQCIH
-1053 SLATRLQSSDGA
+1053 SLATRLQSPEGVR
-1065 MGATMVLREGYPS
+1065 GATMVLKEGYPS
-1078 LEPLVS
+1078 LEALVS
-1084 LSEMTRKLLAAYDSM
+1084 VSEATRKLLTAYETM
-1099 IASQKHLIEN
+1099 IAAQKQLIEN
-1109 ADGVQERID
+1109 ADGVQERIA
-1118 QVHREGMDFH
+1118 QVQKEGMDFH

-1142 RKLNKAVES
+1142 CKLSKAVES

-1175 ALRQLALACEA
+1175 ALRQVALACEA
-1186 CGLTSSCNSSS
+1186 SGLTSPSSDSLRSATFS
-1197 SFSNAEL
+1197 SAATEL
-1204 HFSTSGRRSS
+1204 HFTSQASSGRRGS
-1214 THNNNGRI
+1214 THSNGRV

>member
-1 MIDCGELRLTTSH
+1 MASELNGLERGKKN
-14 ETLPLI
+14 
-20 EETEFL
+20 TED
-26 PNPFFGTHAQ
+26 
-36 QKQTL
+36 KV
-41 SRSDPPSCLI
+41 
-51 RLHLACFEPRHS
+51 E
-63 SVHPPISRT
+63 
-72 DMSERDGCG
+72 
-81 DGLSSDGA
+81 
-89 PDCIPPRAPRGRR
+89 
-102 SGVILPGQETDSI
+102 
-115 LLENVKAA
+115 
-123 PRRSSIIKDPSAQK
+123 DPSVQK

-187 TLDTDLSCLHWE
+187 TLDQDLSSLRWE
-199 PSKKDADR
+199 PSKKDGER
-207 ARLDVFSIREVR
+207 ARLDVSSIREVR

-228 HNGPLSDHLAEEAAF
+228 HNGPLSEHLAEEAAF

-271 RYLLAHPSI
+271 RYLLAHPSV

-286 GVGGVGG
+286 GGG
-293 GPGDGGGVTVEGSL
+293 GLGEGGGVAVEGSL
-307 GNKMRMEWL
+307 GSKMRSEWL
-316 AAEFSQVDEDG
+316 AAEFAQVDEDG

-336 VTTVCK
+336 VATICK

-360 SCKEKLTS
+360 RSKEKLTS

-378 FCELCTRPDVYF
+378 YCELCTRPDVYF

-396 QDRECLDPQDLR
+396 KDRECLDPQDLR

-429 KRYEPSAQGRE
+429 RRYEPSAQGRE
-440 RGLMGLDGFARYLQS
+440 RGLLGLDGFARYLQS
-455 SECQLLDPEH
+455 PECQLLDPEH
-465 LGVCQDMNLPL
+465 LGVCHDMNMPL
-476 SHYYISTSYRSYL
+476 SHYYVSTSYRSYL
-489 LDDQVHGKADLGGL
+489 LDDQVHGRADLGGL
-503 IRALQ
+503 IKALQ
-508 TGCRC
+508 SGCRC

-526 LLGVDCGS
+526 LLGVDYGPD
-534 EISHHHHHHHHAPVT
+534 IPRHHHHHHHHHAPVT

-567 PLLLYLCQRCSPAQQ
+567 PLLVYLCQRCSPAQQ
-582 RSMAHHLKKVFG
+582 RTMAQHLKKVFG
-594 SRLYTPDALPV
+594 TRLYTPEALPV

-617 EQLKGRVLIVG
+617 EQLKGRILIVG
-628 KKLPPEQEGSD
+628 KKLPVEQDGSD

-668 GMVLVVPPP
+668 GVVLVVPPP
-677 SQPRKLQLHK
+677 SQPRKLRLHK
-687 ELSDVVAIARTGSR
+687 ELSDLVAIARTGSR
-701 SFYVQ
+701 SFYAQ
-706 RGNCKQHQSPPS
+706 RASHKQAQQQSPPS
-718 SPSSPS
+718 SPSFPS
-724 SPNPPEL
+724 TPMPPEP
-731 PYWTMCSL
+731 PYWTLCSL

-825 NEVSYF
+825 DEVSYF
-831 SAHTHGCVPGVPP
+831 SAHTQGCVPGVPP

-896 QDDPLFDETFEFQ
+896 LDDPLFDETFEFQ
-909 VNMPELALLRFVVL
+909 A
-923 DDDYIGDDF
+923 F
-932 IGQYSVAFECL
+932 IAFISRGE
-943 QPGYRN
+943 
-949 VPLLGMAGDP
+949 AWEDP
-959 LPHTSLFVHV
+959 TPHTSLFVHV
-969 AITNRRGGG
+969 AITNLRGGG
-978 KAQRRGLSVR
+978 IATRGLSVR
-988 RVGRRGREYVT
+988 RREAGREYGHVEGT
-999 LRHTGI
+999 SGHWGGDADLSN
-1005 KVLDEAF
+1005 
-1012 KQASG
+1012 QAGSA
-1017 PLKEATDLR
+1017 PRARQCWQTH
-1026 EDAQSST
+1026 EDVQSTT
-1033 ASFKD
+1033 ASFKE
-1038 QCGLPSVAKLKQCIQ
+1038 QCGLPTVAKLKQCIQ
-1053 SLATRLQSSDGA
+1053 SLATRLQSPEGT
-1065 MGATMVLREGYPS
+1065 MGATMVLKEGYPC
-1078 LEPLVS
+1078 LEPQVN
-1084 LSEMTRKLLAAYDSM
+1084 LSEPTRKLLTAYDTM
-1099 IASQKHLIEN
+1099 IAAQKQLIEN
-1109 ADGVQERID
+1109 ADAVQERIA
-1118 QVHREGMDFH
+1118 QVQREGMDFH
-1128 EDLSRLGEKEGLKG
+1128 EELSRLGEKEGLKG

-1186 CGLTSSCNSSS
+1186 CGLTSSSSSTNSSS
-1197 SFSNAEL
+1197 STFSAAEL
-1204 HFSTSGRRSS
+1204 HYSSHPLSGRRSS
-1214 THNNNGRI
+1214 THGNGRI

>member
-1 MIDCGELRLTTSH
+1 
-14 ETLPLI
+14 
-20 EETEFL
+20 
-26 PNPFFGTHAQ
+26 
-36 QKQTL
+36 
-41 SRSDPPSCLI
+41 
-51 RLHLACFEPRHS
+51 
-63 SVHPPISRT
+63 
-72 DMSERDGCG
+72 MSERDGNG
-81 DGLSSDGA
+81 DSDGT
-89 PDCIPPRAPRGRR
+89 PDFIPPRVSRGRR
-102 SGVILPGQETDSI
+102 SGVILPGGGGQDSDTI
-115 LLENVKAA
+115 LLESVKAA
-123 PRRSSIIKDPSAQK
+123 PRRSSIIKDPSVQK

-187 TLDTDLSCLHWE
+187 TLDPDLSCLRWE
-199 PSKKDADR
+199 PSKKDGER
-207 ARLDVFSIREVR
+207 ARLDVSSVREVR

-228 HNGPLSDHLAEEAAF
+228 HNGPLSEHLAEEAAF

-271 RYLLAHPSI
+271 RYLLAHPSV
-280 IGGAGG
+280 IGGAGC
-286 GVGGVGG
+286 GG
-293 GPGDGGGVTVEGSL
+293 GGGGGALSEGGGVTVEGSL
-307 GNKMRMEWL
+307 GSKMRSEWL
-316 AAEFSQVDEDG
+316 TAEFAQVDEDG

-336 VTTVCK
+336 VATICK

-360 SCKEKLTS
+360 RSKEKLTS

-396 QDRECLDPQDLR
+396 KDRECLDPQDLR

-429 KRYEPSAQGRE
+429 RRYEPSVQGRE

-455 SECQLLDPEH
+455 PECQLLDPEH
-465 LGVCQDMNLPL
+465 QGVCQDMNLPL
-476 SHYYISTSYRSYL
+476 SHYYVSTSYRSYL
-489 LDDQVHGKADLGGL
+489 LDDQVHGRADIGGL
-503 IRALQ
+503 IKSLQ
-508 TGCRC
+508 SGCRC

-526 LLGVDCGS
+526 LLGVDYGPD
-534 EISHHHHHHHHAPVT
+534 IPRQHHHHHHHHHAPVT

-556 VNKYAFLTSQY
+556 VNKYAFLTSPY
-567 PLLLYLCQRCSPAQQ
+567 PLLVYLCQRCSPAQQ
-582 RSMAHHLKKVFG
+582 RTMAQHLKKVFG
-594 SRLYTPDALPV
+594 SRLYTPDAAPV
-605 SLGGRATTLPSP
+605 NLGGRATILPSP
-617 EQLKGRVLIVG
+617 EQLKGRILIVG
-628 KKLPPEQEGSD
+628 KKLPAEEQGSE

-668 GMVLVVPPP
+668 GVVLVVPPP
-677 SQPRKLQLHK
+677 SQPRKLRLHK
-687 ELSDVVAIARTGSR
+687 DLSDLVAIARTGSR
-701 SFYVQ
+701 SFYAHRMSQ
-706 RGNCKQHQSPPS
+706 RQSSQQSPPS
-718 SPSSPS
+718 SPSSPGT
-724 SPNPPEL
+724 PLPPEP
-731 PYWTMCSL
+731 PYWTLCSL
-739 GEGEAGRLTSESP
+739 GEGEAGRLTSECP
-752 EDLVMFTKRTL
+752 EDLVTFTKRTL

-806 GRFSQ
+806 GRFTQ

-817 VLRPAVMR
+817 VLRPAVMTDV
-825 NEVSYF
+825 VSYF
-831 SAHTHGCVPGVPP
+831 SAHTQGCVPGVPP

-896 QDDPLFDETFEFQ
+896 QDDPLFDETFEFE
-909 VNMPELALLRFVVL
+909 VNMPEMALLRFVVL

-949 VPLLGMAGDP
+949 VPLLGMSGDP

-969 AITNRRGGG
+969 AVTNRRGGG

-988 RVGRRGREYVT
+988 RVGRRGRGYVT
-999 LRHTGI
+999 LRNTGI
-1005 KVLDEAF
+1005 KVVDETF
-1012 KQASG
+1012 KAASS
-1017 PLKEATDLR
+1017 PLKEAADLR
-1026 EDAQSST
+1026 DDAQSTT
-1033 ASFKD
+1033 ASFKE
-1038 QCGLPSVAKLKQCIQ
+1038 QCGLPTVAKLKQCIQ
-1053 SLATRLQSSDGA
+1053 SLATRLQSPEGS
-1065 MGATMVLREGYPS
+1065 MGATMVLKEGYPC
-1078 LEPLVS
+1078 LEPLVN
-1084 LSEMTRKLLAAYDSM
+1084 LSEITRKLLTAYDAM
-1099 IASQKHLIEN
+1099 IASQKQLIES
-1109 ADGVQERID
+1109 ADAVQERID
-1118 QVHREGMDFH
+1118 QVQREGMDFH
-1128 EDLSRLGEKEGLKG
+1128 EDLARLGEKEGLKG
-1142 RKLNKAVES
+1142 RKLGKSVES

-1186 CGLTSSCNSSS
+1186 CGLTSSSSS
-1197 SFSNAEL
+1197 SNNTSSSAFSIAEL
-1204 HFSTSGRRSS
+1204 HYSSHPLSGRRSS
-1214 THNNNGRI
+1214 THGNGRI

>member
-1 MIDCGELRLTTSH
+1 M
-14 ETLPLI
+14 
-20 EETEFL
+20 
-26 PNPFFGTHAQ
+26 
-36 QKQTL
+36 
-41 SRSDPPSCLI
+41 
-51 RLHLACFEPRHS
+51 
-63 SVHPPISRT
+63 
-72 DMSERDGCG
+72 
-81 DGLSSDGA
+81 
-89 PDCIPPRAPRGRR
+89 
-102 SGVILPGQETDSI
+102 
-115 LLENVKAA
+115 
-123 PRRSSIIKDPSAQK
+123 
-137 VGGGRKKTVSFSSM
+137 GGGRKKTVSFSSM

-187 TLDTDLSCLHWE
+187 TLDPDLSCLRWE
-199 PSKKDADR
+199 PSKKDGER
-207 ARLDVFSIREVR
+207 ARLDVCSVREVR
-219 TGKSTETFL
+219 IGKSTETFL
-228 HNGPLSDHLAEEAAF
+228 HNGPLSEQLAEEAAF

-271 RYLLAHPSI
+271 RYLLAHPSV

-286 GVGGVGG
+286 GGG
-293 GPGDGGGVTVEGSL
+293 GGLGEGGGVAVDGSL
-307 GNKMRMEWL
+307 GSKMRSEWL
-316 AAEFSQVDEDG
+316 AAEFAQVDEDG

-336 VTTVCK
+336 VATICK
-342 LCPGIKEAKVRLR
+342 LCPGIKEAKVRQR

-360 SCKEKLTS
+360 RSKEKLTS
-368 HVTREEFQEA
+368 HVTREEFEEA

-396 QDRECLDPQDLR
+396 KDRECLDPQDLR

-429 KRYEPSAQGRE
+429 RRHEPSAQGRE
-440 RGLMGLDGFARYLQS
+440 RGLLGLDGFARYLQS
-455 SECQLLDPEH
+455 PECQLLDPEH

-476 SHYYISTSYRSYL
+476 SHYYVSTSYRSYL
-489 LDDQVHGKADLGGL
+489 LDDQVHGRADLGGL
-503 IRALQ
+503 IKSLQ
-508 TGCRC
+508 CGCRC

-526 LLGVDCGS
+526 LLGVDYGP
-534 EISHHHHHHHHAPVT
+534 EVPRHHHHHHHHHHAPVT

-567 PLLLYLCQRCSPAQQ
+567 PLLVYLCQRCSPAQQ
-582 RSMAHHLKKVFG
+582 RTMAQHLKKVFG
-594 SRLYTPDALPV
+594 SRLYKPEPLPV

-617 EQLKGRVLIVG
+617 EQLKGRILLVG
-628 KKLPPEQEGSD
+628 KKLPPEQQGSD

-668 GMVLVVPPP
+668 GVVLVVPPP
-677 SQPRKLQLHK
+677 SQPRKLRLNK
-687 ELSDVVAIARTGSR
+687 ELSDLVAIARTGSR
-701 SFYVQ
+701 SFYAQ
-706 RGNCKQHQSPPS
+706 RASQQQSPTS

-724 SPNPPEL
+724 TPLAPEPPC
-731 PYWTMCSL
+731 WTLCSL

-817 VLRPAVMR
+817 VLRPTVMR
-825 NEVSYF
+825 DEVSYF
-831 SAHTHGCVPGVPP
+831 SAHTQGCVPGVPP

-949 VPLLGMAGDP
+949 VPLLGLVGDP

-1005 KVLDEAF
+1005 KVVDETF
-1012 KQASG
+1012 KTAG
-1017 PLKEATDLR
+1017 PTLREAAVLR
-1026 EDAQSST
+1026 EDAQSTT
-1033 ASFKD
+1033 ASFKE
-1038 QCGLPSVAKLKQCIQ
+1038 QCGLPTVAKLKQCIQ
-1053 SLATRLQSSDGA
+1053 SLAPRLQSPEGV
-1065 MGATMVLREGYPS
+1065 MGATMVLREGYPC
-1078 LEPLVS
+1078 LEPLAN
-1084 LSEMTRKLLAAYDSM
+1084 LSEATRKLLAAYDTM
-1099 IASQKHLIEN
+1099 IAAQKQLIEN
-1109 ADGVQERID
+1109 ADAVQERID
-1118 QVHREGMDFH
+1118 QVQREGMDFH
-1128 EDLSRLGEKEGLKG
+1128 EDLSRLAEKEGLKG
-1142 RKLNKAVES
+1142 RKLSKAVES

-1169 KMDSLD
+1169 KVDSLD

-1186 CGLTSSCNSSS
+1186 CGLTSPSTNSSS
-1197 SFSNAEL
+1197 STFSAPEL
-1204 HFSTSGRRSS
+1204 HYSSHSLSGRRGS
-1214 THNNNGRI
+1214 THGNGRI